1 MQNLTHSSYPVVRLF
16 LQISDKFAE
25 MKNDG
30 SLDFPIGRHSW
41 EFSHGFCGRERHK
54 EHSLTLSQ
62 CVKNS
67 EFTCDDGTCIVIN
80 KVTQAE
86 REMEVW
92 WPCHSVYD
100 AKGTDQALTN
110 YPRLIKLP
118 MKVSTYKLSKSITKC
133 MCGYLGPNFECL
145 TKWVTYNLCTTITAL
160 STMEISNAN

>member
-1 MQNLTHSSYPVVRLF
+1 MQNPSLLFFLSVSLGETDVTIKKNTPRHFPVYICPLLSSNVKMQNLTHSSYPVVRLF
-16 LQISDKFAE
+16 LQMSDKFAE

-86 REMEVW
+86 REMEV
-92 WPCHSVYD
+92 
-100 AKGTDQALTN
+100 
-110 YPRLIKLP
+110 
-118 MKVSTYKLSKSITKC
+118 
-133 MCGYLGPNFECL
+133 
-145 TKWVTYNLCTTITAL
+145 
-160 STMEISNAN
+160 